1 MRKKLQFLAFIFLL
15 YLSSSAQDRSL
26 DSLIHWVDTHNKVD
40 SQYIHTLHR
49 ISYRLSEKDVKQ
61 SFRYYEK
68 VAALSDSVNFIF
80 GKALAQI
87 NLGILLTNSANY
99 VASNDAYFK
108 AIDYAEACGGLRLKA
123 VSLNNIGDNFNTL
136 KDYQKCREYTKQAI
150 EINTELKAWRGVA
163 INFELLFEC
172 DLAEGA
178 YEEARNKL
186 SLGMPFALLA
196 GENYILSQFYL
207 GFGKLQA
214 KANHPDSTVY
224 YFTKAMDHAKS
235 DNDVGNQLQV
245 YLSEVEYYK
254 DLKPAKKIQ
263 LLMTALGLAKELGN
277 LESIS
282 NASKQ
287 LSSVYDDL
295 NNKDSSLYFYRMHRA
310 AADSV
315 FSVNNTRNVVIKES
329 EWMIKRQEIEN
340 RHLKEVAAMQGRE
353 LTFKNILLVLGI
365 IAFLLTI
372 AIAFFIN
379 RSIESKKKRED
390 SSFKQK
396 ISETQMQALQAQM
409 NPHFIFNSLNSIE
422 NFMMKN
428 DKRMAMDYLSKFSM
442 LMRMILDSSRNELV
456 PFDKDMEALQLYVEL
471 EQLRFN
477 NKFSYQTIVSPT
489 LLQGDYSVPPLLIQP
504 YVENAI
510 LHGISPS
517 ERSDLKLVVAVSLE
531 DDYIIYTI
539 QDNGIGREKSA
550 SYKEQNKPSHKSM
563 GMQITLERINIHNQ
577 KLQSKGEVTITDL
590 FDDLGKAA
598 GTKVQVRLKII

>member
-1 MRKKLQFLAFIFLL
+1 VRKYFHFLAIAILFC
-15 YLSSSAQDRSL
+15 SSGYAQDHYV
-26 DSLIHWVDTHNKVD
+26 DSLIHWVDTHPRVD

-49 ISYRLSEKDVKQ
+49 ISYRLSEKDVKR
-61 SFRYYEK
+61 SFNYYEK
-68 VAALSDSVNFIF
+68 VAALSDSVNFVF

-136 KDYQKCREYTKQAI
+136 KDYATCREYTRQAI
-150 EINTELKAWRGVA
+150 VINTQLKAWRGVA
-163 INFELLFEC
+163 INYELLFEC

-178 YEEARNKL
+178 YEEAKTNL
-186 SLGMPFALLA
+186 SLGMPFALRA
-196 GENYILSQFYL
+196 EENYILSQFYL

-214 KANHPDSTVY
+214 KTHQPDSVVY
-224 YFTKAMDHAKS
+224 YFTRAMDLAKV
-235 DNDVGNQLQV
+235 DNDLGNQLQV
-245 YLSEVEYYK
+245 YLAEVEYYK
-254 DLKPAKKIQ
+254 HLPSTKKIQ
-263 LLMTALGLAKELGN
+263 LLTAALGLAKQLSN
-277 LESIS
+277 LEGIS
-282 NASKQ
+282 NASKE
-287 LSSVYDDL
+287 LSSVYDEL
-295 NNKDSSLYFYRMHRA
+295 NNKDSSLYFYRIHRS

-315 FSVNNTRNVVIKES
+315 FSINNTRNVIIKES

-340 RHLKEVAAMQGRE
+340 RHLKELAEVQRRE
-353 LTFKNILLVLGI
+353 ITFKNILLILGI

-379 RSIESKKKRED
+379 RSIESKKRREE

-477 NKFSYQTIVSPT
+477 NKFTYQAIVSPA
-489 LLQGDYSVPPLLIQP
+489 LQQGDYSVPPLLIQP

-510 LHGISPS
+510 VHGLSPS
-517 ERSDLKLVVAVSLE
+517 DRTDLKLIVAATLE
-531 DDYIIYTI
+531 DDYIVYTI

-550 SYKEQNKPSHKSM
+550 TYKEQNKPSHKSM

-577 KLQSKGEVTITDL
+577 KRQSKGEVAITDL
-590 FDDLGKAA
+590 FDEEGKAA

>member
-1 MRKKLQFLAFIFLL
+1 MRINLSLLAITFLSCTSGF
-15 YLSSSAQDRSL
+15 AQDRAL
-26 DSLIHWVDTHNKVD
+26 DSLINWVDNHHAVD

-49 ISYRLSEKDVKQ
+49 ISYRLSEKDVKR
-61 SFRYYEK
+61 SFSYYEK
-68 VAALSDSVNFIF
+68 VAALSDSMNFVF

-87 NLGILLTNSANY
+87 NLGILLKSSANY

-108 AIDYAEACGGLRLKA
+108 AIDYAEICGGRRLKA

-136 KDYQKCREYTKQAI
+136 KDYVKSREYTRQAI
-150 EINTELKAWRGVA
+150 DINKQLKAWRGVA
-163 INFELLFEC
+163 INYELLFES
-172 DLAEGA
+172 DFAEGVLEDA
-178 YEEARNKL
+178 KNNL
-186 SLGMPFALLA
+186 SLGMPFALMA
-196 GENYILSQFYL
+196 DENYILSQFYL

-214 KANHPDSTVY
+214 RANRPDSVVY
-224 YFTKAMDHAKS
+224 YFTRAMDHAKRQS
-235 DNDVGNQLQV
+235 DLGNQLQV
-245 YLSEVEYYK
+245 QLAEVEYYR
-254 DLKPAKKIQ
+254 DLTPEKKIQ
-263 LLMTALGLAKELGN
+263 LLTTALNLAKQLGN
-277 LESIS
+277 LEGIS
-282 NASKQ
+282 DAAKQ
-287 LSSVYDDL
+287 LSTAYDHL
-295 NNKDSSLYFYRMHRA
+295 NNKDSSLYFYRVQRA

-340 RHLKEVAAMQGRE
+340 RHLKELAEVQSRE
-353 LTFKNILLVLGI
+353 ITFKNILLIVGI
-365 IAFLLTI
+365 IAFLLTV

-379 RSIESKKKRED
+379 RSIESKKRREE
-390 SSFKQK
+390 SSFMQK

-442 LMRMILDSSRNELV
+442 LMRMILDSSRNDLV

-477 NKFSYQTIVSPT
+477 NKFAYQANVCES
-489 LLQGDYSVPPLLIQP
+489 LQHTDYMVPPLLIQP
-504 YVENAI
+504 YVENAVV
-510 LHGISPS
+510 HGLSPS
-517 ERSDLKLVVAVSLE
+517 DRSDLKLIVTATLE

-539 QDNGIGREKSA
+539 QDNGIGRVQSA
-550 SYKEQNKPSHKSM
+550 AYKEQNKPSHKSM

-577 KLQSKGEVTITDL
+577 KLNSNGEVAVTDL
-590 FDDLGKAA
+590 FDDSGKAA